1 MRRAQRGF
9 TLIEVVVAFVLLTLV
24 LSVGFQI
31 FSTGMAR
38 AGDLDQRSRALDIAQ
53 SQLAAAGT
61 VSALQEGQA
70 QGDSDDRRF
79 HWTTTITPTD
89 EGQPPNMPTQG
100 AYILWRIET
109 RVDWTSGAGR
119 PQQLTL
125 ATLGLAQRTQ

>member
-61 VSALQEGQA
+61 VSDLQEGQA

-89 EGQPPNMPTQG
+89 EGQNPNMPTQG
-100 AYILWRIET
+100 AYILWRVET

-125 ATLGLAQRTQ
+125 ATLGLGQRKQ